1 LKRFLLRAG
10 RNEKRWG
17 CSAVEAKIYFLIV
30 LIGVIAAA
38 SRRKI
43 GPDSPHHTQ

>member
-1 LKRFLLRAG
+1 M
-10 RNEKRWG
+10 E
-17 CSAVEAKIYFLIV
+17 VVKIYLLV
-30 LIGVIAAA
+30 ALIGVIAAA